1 MTMEELDP
9 VIHAPSRLRIV
20 TTLNDLLED
29 GDTVTFPR
37 LQELLAMTAGNLTT
51 HLAKLEGAGYVTI
64 EKAFAGKRPVT
75 SIGITLEGRAAF
87 RDYRRAL
94 LELLG

>member
-1 MTMEELDP
+1 MTASELDP
-9 VIHAPSRLRIV
+9 VIHAPSRLRII

-29 GDTVTFPR
+29 GDSVAFPR
-37 LQELLAMTAGNLTT
+37 LQELLSMTAGNLTT
-51 HLAKLEGAGYVTI
+51 HLAKLESAGYVTI
-64 EKAFAGKRPVT
+64 AKAFAGKRPVT
-75 SIGITLEGRAAF
+75 SISITLEGRAAF